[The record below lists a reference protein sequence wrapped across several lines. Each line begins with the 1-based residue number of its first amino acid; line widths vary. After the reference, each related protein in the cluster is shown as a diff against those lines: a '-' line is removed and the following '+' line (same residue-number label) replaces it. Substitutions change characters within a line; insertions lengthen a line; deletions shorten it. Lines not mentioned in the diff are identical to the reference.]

1 MTVTFSVISNTTESF
16 GITYSSSI
24 LDDKKE
30 PYREKSIGL
39 NSFDYKP
46 SKLKPLWTW
55 MYDFNP
61 KITYPL
67 IRGEVEPWKWPFNY
81 LNFGH

>member
-1 MTVTFSVISNTTESF
+1 MTVTFSVISDTTESF

-46 SKLKPLWTW
+46 SKLKPL
-55 MYDFNP
+55 
-61 KITYPL
+61 
-67 IRGEVEPWKWPFNY
+67 
-81 LNFGH
+81 